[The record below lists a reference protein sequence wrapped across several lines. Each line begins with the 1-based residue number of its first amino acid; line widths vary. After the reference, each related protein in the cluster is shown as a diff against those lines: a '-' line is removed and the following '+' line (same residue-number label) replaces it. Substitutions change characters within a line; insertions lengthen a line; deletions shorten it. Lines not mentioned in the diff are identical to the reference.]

1 MTESA
6 LTRLRIVLVEP
17 QDPINIGAA
26 VRAMKNMG
34 VTELRLVRP
43 VAYDPN
49 RIEQVAHDTREIV
62 ARIRHHDALDE
73 AIAECTL
80 VAAFTARHR
89 SAKWTVATPRAL
101 ADRIASAGDDGTV
114 AFVFGREDRGLDNAS
129 LDRAHVHCTIPT
141 TNHASLNLAQAVLV
155 ALYEVHVAIGDATRK
170 ALPPRKDVPD
180 ATIEQLERYFSDKEN
195 ALEAI
200 AFFKTRYREHI
211 MRTVRSIAMR
221 ARPNAREIELMR
233 AMSIEVLR
241 ALERERHSKGDGRSA
256 RPEPPADV

>member
-1 MTESA
+1 MTEHA
-6 LTRLRIVLVEP
+6 LARLRVVLVEP
-17 QDPINIGAA
+17 QDPINIGAT

-34 VTELRLVRP
+34 VGELRLVRP

-62 ARIRHHDALDE
+62 ARIRHHDTLDD
-73 AIAECTL
+73 AIADSTF

-89 SAKWTVATPRAL
+89 SAKWTVTTPRAL
-101 ADRIASAGDDGTV
+101 AERIASGDAEEIS
-114 AFVFGREDRGLDNAS
+114 AFVFGREDRGLDNAA

-155 ALYEVHVAIGDATRK
+155 ALYELHVAIGDATRK

-180 ATIEQLERYFSDKEN
+180 ATTEQLERYFQDQEN

-200 AFFKTRYREHI
+200 AFFKTRFREHI

-241 ALERERHSKGDGRSA
+241 TIERMRSEV
-256 RPEPPADV
+256 RSEVRGPRSE